1 MTAGQEQD
9 GDGTAPSEPAPSA
22 RRRNGRRKRHRTGL
36 GLRIALVFLVFV
48 VIAAG
53 YGLTGRPIALP
64 VWAVAEVESRL
75 NAVVAPVMP
84 DSSVSIGELEIVVDD
99 DWVPRVHLEDLRILK
114 PDGAALLALPEMRM
128 ALDPA
133 AILHGR
139 LQPQSLVLSGAR
151 ISVRR
156 DAQGHYDFAFGSGG
170 AVPQITSFAQ
180 LFDLAD
186 KAMAQPAAA
195 SLKSIEAEALALR
208 LTDDRTGRVW
218 ELGDGRMTVENRP
231 DALAAELGVTA
242 SGANGVAGRAT
253 LTLVTQKQSDGARLE
268 ARFDGISAPD
278 LAAFAPVLAPLGAL
292 DAPISGRL
300 ATTLNAAGLAA
311 LEGELN
317 IGAGALRPTPAAQPV
332 LFTDARIVLHLDP
345 DQGRLVMDD
354 LAVDGPSLKLQADGH
369 TYLLD
374 KAGQRMRGPLGAA
387 LPETFL
393 TQIRFRDVKI
403 DPEGLFQEPAQF
415 GAGALDLRLRLDPFR
430 VEVGQ
435 LSLAEDDRRLTA
447 RGSASADAQGWTAAF
462 DLSLN
467 KIAHDKLVAL
477 WPVRLVP
484 KTREW
489 VQKNILQGKLFDVK
503 AALRI
508 TPGAE
513 PRLHLGYSFE
523 NADVRFVPS
532 LPPIREGYGYATIEG
547 KTNTIVLSRGRV
559 TPPLGGD
566 IDMAGSVFLVPDITQ
581 KPALAEIR
589 LKTQSSLTAA
599 LSLLDQPP
607 FQFLTKADKPV
618 DLGEGEASLQ
628 ATLHLPLVPKVKVQD
643 VDYQVTAQV
652 SHFRSDRLVPK
663 RVITAEALQVQAD
676 RTGLTISGPGL
687 IGGVPFDATYHQ
699 GFALEDRGKAR
710 IEGTVELS
718 QAAATEFGL
727 GLPDGTV
734 AGTGRANVAIDLQKN
749 QPGKLRLTSN
759 LAGITLRL
767 PDVGW
772 TKPPGTPGK
781 LEAEVTLGAAPRV
794 DRLALDAAGLKA
806 EGAVTV
812 KADGGLDK
820 AVFSH
825 VTLAGWLDG
834 GVTIAGRGKGRPA
847 GLAVT
852 SGTVDLRKMPPASAR
867 KGSGQGGGPLSLSL
881 DRLVVAQSITLTGFR
896 GDFSLAGGI
905 KGDFRAGVNGG
916 AAVAGNISPAPN
928 GTSVRLVADDAG
940 AVMRDAG
947 IFRSAYGGKLNLVL
961 VPRKTTGA
969 YDGKAHITGVRV
981 RNANVLAELLNAI
994 SVVGL
999 LEQLDGSGLVFAQ
1012 VDGDLILTQDA
1023 VQISRGSAIGASL
1036 GVSMAGVYK
1045 SGSGLLDMQGVISP
1059 IYMLNG
1065 IGALLSKRGEG
1076 VFGFNYSLKGTAD
1089 NPQVSVNPLSILTPG
1104 MFREIFR
1111 RPPPVVGESKQ

>member
-1 MTAGQEQD
+1 MTAAQD
-9 GDGTAPSEPAPSA
+9 KGEEGGDPPERPVSPRP
-22 RRRNGRRKRHRTGL
+22 RKRHRTGL
-36 GLRIALVFLVFV
+36 GLRIFLVLLAFLV
-48 VIAAG
+48 VVAG
-53 YGLTGRPIALP
+53 YGLTGRPIRLP

-75 NAVVAPVMP
+75 NAMVGPVMP
-84 DSSVSIGELEIVVDD
+84 DSSVAIGGMEVAVDD
-99 DWVPRVHLEDLRILK
+99 DWVPRIRLDDLRLLK
-114 PDGAALLALPEMRM
+114 PDGAALLALPELRM
-128 ALDPA
+128 SLDPA
-133 AILHGR
+133 ALLRGR
-139 LQPQSLVLSGAR
+139 LQPQSLLLSGAR

-156 DAQGHYDFAFGSGG
+156 DAQGQYDFAFGGGG

-195 SLKSIEAEALALR
+195 SLKSVEAEALTLR

-242 SGANGVAGRAT
+242 SGAEGVAGRAT
-253 LTLVTQKQSDGARLE
+253 LTLVTQKKSDEARLE

-278 LAAFAPVLAPLGAL
+278 LASLAPVLAPLGAL

-300 ATTLNAAGLAA
+300 ATTLRSAGLSA

-345 DQGRLVMDD
+345 DHGRLVMDD
-354 LAVDGPSLKLQADGH
+354 LAVDGPALKLQADGQ

-374 KAGQRMRGPLGAA
+374 AAGQRMLGPLGAM

-415 GAGALDLRLRLDPFR
+415 SAGALDLRLRVNPFR

-435 LSLAEDDRRLTA
+435 LALAEDDRRLLA
-447 RGSASADAQGWTAAF
+447 RGVASADAQGWTASF

-508 TPGAE
+508 LPGQE

-547 KTNTIVLSRGRV
+547 KTNTIVLSRGKV

-566 IDMAGSVFLVPDITQ
+566 IDMAGSVFMVPDITQ
-581 KPALAEIR
+581 KPAQAEIR
-589 LKTQSSLTAA
+589 LKARSSLTAA

-618 DLGEGEASLQ
+618 DLGEGEAQLQ
-628 ATLHLPLVPKVKVQD
+628 AVLHLPLKPKVLVQD
-643 VDYQVTAQV
+643 VTYQVTAQV
-652 SHFRSDRLVPK
+652 SHFRSDVLVPG
-663 RVITAEALQVQAD
+663 RVITADAMQVQAD
-676 RTGLTISGPGL
+676 RSGLTISGPGL

-699 GFALEDRGKAR
+699 GFAPEERGKAR
-710 IEGTVELS
+710 IEGTVALS
-718 QAAATEFGL
+718 QGAADEFGL

-734 AGTGRANVAIDLQKN
+734 SGTGRANVAIDLQKN

-772 TKPPGTPGK
+772 TKPAATAGR
-781 LEAEVTLGAAPRV
+781 LEADVTLGATPGV
-794 DRLALDAAGLKA
+794 ERLVLDAASLKA
-806 EGAVTV
+806 EGAVSM
-812 KADGGLDK
+812 KPGGGLDK
-820 AVFSH
+820 ASFPKVS
-825 VTLAGWLDG
+825 LAGWLNG
-834 GVTIAGRGKGRPA
+834 AVTITGRGKGRPV
-847 GLAVT
+847 GLAMT
-852 SGTVDLRKMPPASAR
+852 SGTVDLRKLPPASAR

-905 KGDFRAGVNGG
+905 NGDFRAAVNGG
-916 AAVAGNISPAPN
+916 AAVAGNILPAPY
-928 GTSVRLVADDAG
+928 GTSVRLVSEDAG

-947 IFRSAYGGKLNLVL
+947 IFQSAHGGKLSLVL
-961 VPRKTTGA
+961 VPRKSGGA
-969 YDGKAHITGVRV
+969 YDGKARITGVRV

-999 LEQLDGSGLVFAQ
+999 LEQLDGSGLVFAE
-1012 VDGDLILTQDA
+1012 VDGDLILTPNA
-1023 VQISRGSAIGASL
+1023 VQITRGSAIGASL
-1036 GVSMAGVYK
+1036 GVSMAGVYQ
-1045 SGSGLLDMQGVISP
+1045 SGSGLVDMQGVISP

-1076 VFGFNYSLKGTAD
+1076 VFGFNYSLKGTATD
-1089 NPQVSVNPLSILTPG
+1089 PQVSVNPLSILTPG

-1111 RPPPVVGESKQ
+1111 QPPPVVGESKE

>member
-1 MTAGQEQD
+1 
-9 GDGTAPSEPAPSA
+9 
-22 RRRNGRRKRHRTGL
+22 
-36 GLRIALVFLVFV
+36 
-48 VIAAG
+48 
-53 YGLTGRPIALP
+53 
-64 VWAVAEVESRL
+64 
-75 NAVVAPVMP
+75 MP
-84 DSSVSIGELEIVVDD
+84 ESSVAIGAMEIAVDD
-99 DWVPRVHLEDLRILK
+99 DWVPRIRLEDLRILK

-128 ALDPA
+128 ALDPRA
-133 AILHGR
+133 LLRGR
-139 LQPQSLVLSGAR
+139 IQPQSLLLSGAR
-151 ISVRR
+151 IRVRR
-156 DAQGHYDFAFGSGG
+156 DAQGRYDFAFGSGA
-170 AVPQITSFAQ
+170 AVPRIASFAQ

-195 SLKSIEAEALALR
+195 SLRSIDAEALTLR
-208 LTDDRTGRVW
+208 LTDERTGRVW
-218 ELGDGRMTVENRP
+218 ELGDGRMTLENRP

-242 SGANGVAGRAT
+242 SGAEGAMGRAT
-253 LTLVTQKQSDGARLE
+253 LTLVTQKQSDEARLE
-268 ARFDGISAPD
+268 ARFDGIRAPD
-278 LAAFAPVLAPLGAL
+278 LAALAPVLGPLGAL

-332 LFTDARIVLHLDP
+332 QFSDARIVLHLDP
-345 DQGRLVMDD
+345 AEGRLVMDD
-354 LAVDGPSLKLQADGH
+354 LAVDGPALKLQADGQ
-369 TYLLD
+369 TYLMD
-374 KAGQRMRGPLGAA
+374 QAGQRMRGPLGAA
-387 LPETFL
+387 LPDTFV

-415 GAGALDLRLRLDPFR
+415 STGALDLRLRLDPFR

-435 LSLAEDDRRLTA
+435 LALAEDDRRLLA
-447 RGSASADAQGWTAAF
+447 RGSASADTNGWAASF
-462 DLSLN
+462 DFSLN

-489 VQKNILQGKLFDVK
+489 VQKNILQGTLFDVK

-547 KTNTIVLSRGRV
+547 KTNTIVLSRGKV

-581 KPALAEIR
+581 KPAQAEIR
-589 LKTQSSLTAA
+589 LKTRSSLTAA

-607 FQFLTKADKPV
+607 FLFLTKADKPV
-618 DLGEGEASLQ
+618 ELGTGTATVQ
-628 ATLHLPLVPKVKVQD
+628 ATLHLPLVPKVLIQD
-643 VDYQVTAQV
+643 VSYQVTAQV
-652 SHFRSDRLVPK
+652 GQFRSDVLVPG
-663 RVITAEALQVQAD
+663 RVITADALQVQAD
-676 RTGLTISGPGL
+676 KTGLTITGPGQ
-687 IGGVPFDATYHQ
+687 IGRVPFDATYHQ
-699 GFALEDRGKAR
+699 GFAADQRGKAQ

-727 GLPDGTV
+727 GLPEGTV
-734 AGTGRANVAIDLQKN
+734 SGTGRANVAIDLQKG
-749 QPGKLRLTSN
+749 QPGKLRLTST

-772 TKPPGTPGK
+772 TKAAGTGGK
-781 LEAEVTLGAAPRV
+781 LEAAVTLGAPPKV
-794 DRLALDAAGLKA
+794 DRLLLDAASLKA

-820 AVFSH
+820 AEFSR

-834 GVTIAGRGKGRPA
+834 GVTITGRGKGRPA
-847 GLAVT
+847 GIAVT
-852 SGTVDLRKMPPASAR
+852 SGKVDLRKMPPASAR
-867 KGSGQGGGPLSLSL
+867 KGSGQGGGPLSLAL

-896 GDFSLAGGI
+896 GNFSLAGGI
-905 KGDFRAGVNGG
+905 NGDFRAGVNGG
-916 AAVAGNISPAPN
+916 AAVAGNIAPAPN
-928 GTSVRLVADDAG
+928 GTSVRLASDDAG
-940 AVMRDAG
+940 GVLRDAG
-947 IFRSAYGGKLNLVL
+947 IYHSAYGGKLNLVL
-961 VPRKTTGA
+961 VPRKSTGS
-969 YDGKAHITGVRV
+969 YDGKVQINSIRV

-999 LEQLDGSGLVFAQ
+999 LEQLDGSGLVFNQ
-1012 VDGDLILTQDA
+1012 VDGDLIITPSA
-1023 VQISRGSAIGASL
+1023 VQITRGSAVGASL
-1036 GVSMAGVYK
+1036 GVSMGGVYQ
-1045 SGSGLLDMQGVISP
+1045 SGSGLIDMQGVISP
-1059 IYMLNG
+1059 IYLLNG

-1076 VFGFNYSLKGTAD
+1076 LFGFNYSLKGTAED
-1089 NPQVSVNPLSILTPG
+1089 PQVSVNPLSILTPG

-1111 RPPPVVGESKQ
+1111 QPPPVVGESKQ

>member
-1 MTAGQEQD
+1 MTAGADQGG
-9 GDGTAPSEPAPSA
+9 GDVTPPEPLAA
-22 RRRNGRRKRHRTGL
+22 GRRKRHRRTGL
-36 GLRIALVFLVFV
+36 SLRIFLVFLVFLIV
-48 VIAAG
+48 VAG

-64 VWAVAEVESRL
+64 VWVVAEVESRL
-75 NAVVAPVMP
+75 NAVVGPVMP
-84 DSSVSIGELEIVVDD
+84 DSSVAIGGMEVAVDD
-99 DWVPRVHLEDLRILK
+99 DWVPRIRLEDLRVLK

-133 AILHGR
+133 ALLRGR

-151 ISVRR
+151 ITVRR
-156 DAQGHYDFAFGSGG
+156 DVLGRYDFAFGTGA
-170 AVPQITSFAQ
+170 AVPQIASFAQ

-195 SLKSIEAEALALR
+195 SLTSIEAEALTLR
-208 LTDDRTGRVW
+208 LTDDRTDRVW
-218 ELGDGRMTVENRP
+218 ELGDGRMMVQNRP
-231 DALAAELGVTA
+231 ETLAAELGVTT
-242 SGANGVAGRAT
+242 SGANGATGRAT
-253 LTLVTQKQSDGARLE
+253 LTLVTQKRSDEARLE

-278 LAAFAPVLAPLGAL
+278 LAALAPVLAPLGAL

-300 ATTLNAAGLAA
+300 ATSLGAAGLVT

-332 LFTDARIVLHLDP
+332 LFTDARIVLHLEP

-354 LAVDGPSLKLQADGH
+354 LAVDGPALKLQADGQ

-387 LPETFL
+387 LPETFV

-415 GAGALDLRLRLDPFR
+415 STGALDLRLRLDPFR

-435 LSLAEDDRRLTA
+435 LALAEDDRRLLA
-447 RGSASADAQGWTAAF
+447 RGSASADAKGWTASF

-547 KTNTIVLSRGRV
+547 KTNTIVLSRGKV
-559 TPPLGGD
+559 TPPVGGD

-581 KPALAEIR
+581 KPAQAEIR
-589 LKTQSSLTAA
+589 LKTKSSLTAA

-618 DLGEGEASLQ
+618 DLGQGEASLQ
-628 ATLHLPLVPKVKVQD
+628 ATLHLPLVPKVLVQD
-643 VDYQVTAQV
+643 VKYLVTAQV
-652 SHFRSDRLVPK
+652 TRFRSDVLVPK
-663 RVITAEALQVQAD
+663 RVITADALEVRAD
-676 RTGLTISGPGL
+676 RAGLTITGPGL

-699 GFALEDRGKAR
+699 GFATEERGKAR

-734 AGTGRANVAIDLQKN
+734 SGKGRANVVIDLVKD

-772 TKPPGTPGK
+772 TKAAGTTGK
-781 LEAEVTLGAAPRV
+781 MVAEVTLGTTPKV
-794 DRLALDAAGLKA
+794 DRLVLDAASLKA

-820 AVFSH
+820 AVFSK

-834 GVTIAGRGKGRPA
+834 GVTITGRGKGRPA
-847 GLAVT
+847 GLAMT

-881 DRLVVAQSITLTGFR
+881 DRLVVAQSISLTGFR

-905 KGDFRAGVNGG
+905 NGDFRATVNGG
-916 AAVAGNISPAPN
+916 AAVAGNIAPAPN
-928 GTSVRLVADDAG
+928 GTSVRLGGEDAG

-947 IFRSAYGGKLNLVL
+947 IFRSAYGGKLSLVL
-961 VPRKTTGA
+961 VPRKGGA
-969 YDGKAHITGVRV
+969 YDGKARITGVRV

-999 LEQLDGSGLVFAQ
+999 LEQLDGSGLVFAE
-1012 VDGDLILTQDA
+1012 VDGDLILTPNA
-1023 VQISRGSAIGASL
+1023 VQITRGSAIGASL
-1036 GVSMAGVYK
+1036 GVSMAGVYQ
-1045 SGSGLLDMQGVISP
+1045 SGSGLVDMQGVISP

-1076 VFGFNYSLKGTAD
+1076 VFGFNYSLKGTAE

-1111 RPPPVVGESKQ
+1111 QPPPVVGESKQ